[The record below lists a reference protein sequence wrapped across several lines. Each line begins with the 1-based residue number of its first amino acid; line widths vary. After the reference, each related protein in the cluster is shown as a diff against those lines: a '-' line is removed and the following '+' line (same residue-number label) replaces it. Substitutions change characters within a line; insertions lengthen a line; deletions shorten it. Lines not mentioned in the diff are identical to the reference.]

1 VLAGQERREDDHTSA
16 PRETSL
22 IKHGAPLT
30 GRISVAAAI
39 DPRIMSK
46 RMRSLRNHPN
56 ERDPKQPAQGS
67 CKAVSD
73 WPEPRPVS
81 HTRSLSFQYLLRL
94 AAFA

>member
-46 RMRSLRNHPN
+46 RLRSLRNHPSS
-56 ERDPKQPAQGS
+56 PL
-67 CKAVSD
+67 KAVAKQSLIGRS
-73 WPEPRPVS
+73 PRPVS